1 MPPPVFP
8 ANGSLL
14 AAPPFPPSG
23 PGEARFPAL
32 SGSMKALRLPIPH
45 PQSLI
50 GSLPRSTRSS
60 CSSCP
65 PWRSWKRGGRF
76 QTQAVGCRPPVVPVS
91 ASGRKWDLSGLQ
103 TVLPVPLLR
112 STTPVEPM
120 RPCHPGHLGAAPAT
134 HTAKAS
140 TTADIGANPQL
151 QHTLSTLH
159 EPRYRRP
166 CKTRFRLAGCAFPG
180 RASIPQNRYERF
192 QFVLFFILLSCSP
205 DANGSS
211 PFAKPITRPQN
222 IASRGRRDRRQL
234 DDRLKILIAR
244 LRGEVMGFA
253 RGSIPPCALLPLQLH
268 PPHPPPPSP
277 PPPQPLPT
285 SPPLFIVCA
294 AEWTDA

>member
-76 QTQAVGCRPPVVPVS
+76 QAQAVGCRPPVVPVS

-205 DANGSS
+205 DANGLSS
-211 PFAKPITRPQN
+211 
-222 IASRGRRDRRQL
+222 SRNPSPLAPAADGFRWWL
-234 DDRLKILIAR
+234 DPSTVCGSLTPS
-244 LRGEVMGFA
+244 LRGALATKQSSLFFVALDCFAEPVIGRAFA
-253 RGSIPPCALLPLQLH
+253 RSVGSQ
-268 PPHPPPPSP
+268 
-277 PPPQPLPT
+277 
-285 SPPLFIVCA
+285 
-294 AEWTDA
+294 